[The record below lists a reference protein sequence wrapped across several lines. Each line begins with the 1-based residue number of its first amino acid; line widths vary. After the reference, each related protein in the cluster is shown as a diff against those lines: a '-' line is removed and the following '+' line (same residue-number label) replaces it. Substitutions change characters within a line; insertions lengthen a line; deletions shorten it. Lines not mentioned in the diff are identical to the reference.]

1 MRRLWVH
8 VHDKRRA
15 FHWDFYKIDKS
26 TEQTSVEKFLTLAAS
41 PWKRSLGRKPV
52 VAYNSR

>member
-1 MRRLWVH
+1 VRRLWVH